1 MINSTQDVRDEVST
15 SDLQKL
21 YTEELAAINE
31 LEGQCLFIFPTV
43 VKIRLDWERSL
54 FETND
59 AKLDEDDY
67 EGDHDNGGEPEV
79 NPEEAD
85 HNSGLALTS
94 ALAIYGLFC
103 LQIKSSINSINEDC
117 NDYTY
122 IIRASDISL
131 Q

>member
-43 VKIRLDWERSL
+43 VKVRLDWERSL

-85 HNSGLALTS
+85 PNSGLALTS
-94 ALAIYGLFC
+94 ALAIYSLFC
-103 LQIKSSINSINEDC
+103 LQ
-117 NDYTY
+117 T
-122 IIRASDISL
+122 
-131 Q
+131 

>member
-1 MINSTQDVRDEVST
+1 MISSTQDVRDEVST

-21 YTEELAAINE
+21 YTEELAAIDE
-31 LEGQCLFIFPTV
+31 LEGQALFIFST

-59 AKLDEDDY
+59 AKLDEDDG

-94 ALAIYGLFC
+94 ALAIYSLFC
-103 LQIKSSINSINEDC
+103 LQI
-117 NDYTY
+117 
-122 IIRASDISL
+122 
-131 Q
+131 